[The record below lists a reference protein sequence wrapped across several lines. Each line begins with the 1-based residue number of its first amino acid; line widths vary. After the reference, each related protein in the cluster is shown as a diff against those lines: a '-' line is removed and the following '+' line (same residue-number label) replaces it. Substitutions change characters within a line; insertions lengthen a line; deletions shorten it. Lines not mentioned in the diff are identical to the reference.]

1 MAVEGTTTEI
11 ADATVRVTVVPLVSV
26 ELRNANEH
34 GFKVTVSALVATDA
48 VIGYTGLNVAD
59 GSVLASAKVKPP
71 VPTVTPPVV
80 PKLIPEV
87 PFIVTVI

>member
-1 MAVEGTTTEI
+1 VAVEGITTEI

-26 ELRNANEH
+26 ELRKANEH
-34 GFKVTVSALVATDA
+34 GFKVTVNALAAADA

-59 GSVLASAKVKPP
+59 GSVLESPKV
-71 VPTVTPPVV
+71 TVLFAPRVT
-80 PKLIPEV
+80 PEV